1 MGASSSSSVNEVNQT
16 NIVNKSQI
24 NAFNESINSLTANTI
39 VNSAANCGSSLVDSQ
54 FANFQDITTEGD
66 FDVSVF
72 QKQHALL
79 SFNCI
84 QDTNIRS
91 EIGSEMM
98 NAYLNSIKTNF
109 SSEALAEMS
118 AAAAASAKEGSI
130 VPPWQSSDS
139 NANADMQN
147 VYNSYNDIEDNIKNV
162 VMNSIQNNVK
172 AESVQSCMGSVTTAQ
187 HASFATVKV
196 GGTAHI
202 LVDQEQGAAV
212 FTECMQK
219 TDVGNSTTNSILTK
233 TETKVVD
240 DSINTNV
247 NKQSGNTLTEA
258 IDEGVLNGIA
268 DIMSVFTDFF
278 AKMGT
283 TGMIVS
289 VCLCL
294 LCLCAC
300 IFFIYYSFFSEHSS
314 SDIPNVLS
322 KKLSSAR
329 HSTRQSPTKH
339 ISTKHSSTKHSSTKH
354 SSTKQ
359 STRQSPTRQSS
370 RQSTKQSNTHTP
382 TRQSSRQ
389 STTRQPPTRQ
399 SSRYLST
406 KQPIQ
411 YDENQNDQDD
421 QNDQDGGFLK
431 LMGMFFANKYKQNTN
446 M

>member
-1 MGASSSSSVNEVNQT
+1 MGASSSSSVKEVNQT

-24 NAFNESINSLTANTI
+24 NALNESINSLTANTI

-84 QDTNIRS
+84 QESDIRS

-98 NAYLNSIKTNF
+98 TAYLNSIKTNF

-139 NANADMQN
+139 KANADMEN
-147 VYNSYNDIEDNIKNV
+147 IYNSYNDIEDNIKNV

-172 AESVQSCMGSVTTAQ
+172 VESVQSCMGSVTTAQ

-233 TETKVVD
+233 TETKVED

-247 NKQSGNTLTEA
+247 DKQSGNTLAET
-258 IDEGVLNGIA
+258 INEGVLNGIA
-268 DIMSVFTDFF
+268 DIVGSITSVFTDLF
-278 AKMGT
+278 AKLGT
-283 TGMIVS
+283 TGMIAS

-294 LCLCAC
+294 LCICMCVFL
-300 IFFIYYSFFSEHSS
+300 IFFTEHSS
-314 SDIPNVLS
+314 SDIPTVPSKQLS
-322 KKLSSAR
+322 PAR
-329 HSTRQSPTKH
+329 QSTR
-339 ISTKHSSTKHSSTKH
+339 H

-359 STRQSPTRQSS
+359 SSRYSPTRQSS
-370 RQSTKQSNTHTP
+370 RYLP
-382 TRQSSRQ
+382 
-389 STTRQPPTRQ
+389 TRQPPTRQ
-399 SSRYLST
+399 SSRHLSTKQSNRHLSTKQSNRHSSTRQPPTRQSSRHLST

-411 YDENQNDQDD
+411 YDQDDENQY
-421 QNDQDGGFLK
+421 DQDGGFLK
-431 LMGMFFANKYKQNTN
+431 LLGMFIANKYKQNTN